1 MPRLKV
7 VFLGYTHEREV
18 EHLRQSAPDSMEI
31 VAVHEDALEADV
43 HAALSDADV
52 IVPWRIRLNLDHARR
67 APKLKLVQALS
78 AGVDYLPVAE
88 LAEMGIRVANNGGAN
103 SAAVAEVAVWLIVS
117 FYRDLEAQLLQLRSG
132 KYAEGFFERWWEFN
146 ELTGK
151 RVGIVGLG
159 HIGFD
164 VARRLIGWDCEVV
177 YYDILP
183 MSPEREQAAG
193 VRRVEF
199 DELLRTSDVVTLHV
213 PLTERNRGLIGRSEL
228 GLMKETAVLVNTSR
242 GGVIDEKALIDV
254 LKARAIK
261 GAALDVTEIEPIE
274 MDNPLLRL
282 DNVVLLPHFAGGS
295 VEARHKALDFAI
307 RNAGHLAAGEEPESI
322 VTPE

>member
-7 VFLGYTHEREV
+7 VFLGYVQEREV
-18 EHLRQSAPDSMEI
+18 ERIRLNAPDDVEI
-31 VAVHEDALEADV
+31 IAVHRDAPEPDI
-43 HAALSDADV
+43 HAALADADM
-52 IVPWRIRLNLDHARR
+52 IVPWRIRLNLDLVRK
-67 APKLKLVQALS
+67 APKLKFVQALS

-88 LAEMGIRVANNGGAN
+88 LAEMGVRVANNGGAN
-103 SAAVAEVAVWLIVS
+103 SVAVAEVAVWLIIT
-117 FYRDLEAQLLQLRSG
+117 FYRDLETQLLQLRSG
-132 KYAEGFFERWWEFN
+132 KYAEGLFERWWEFN

-164 VARRLIGWDCEVV
+164 VARRLAGWGCEVV

-183 MSPEREQAAG
+183 MTPEREQEAN
-193 VRRVEF
+193 VKRVEF
-199 DELLRTSDVVTLHV
+199 DELLGTSDIVTLHV
-213 PLTERNRGLIGRSEL
+213 PLTERNRGLIGRREL
-228 GLMKETAVLVNTSR
+228 GLMKETAVIVNTGR
-242 GGVIDEKALIDV
+242 GGVIDESALIDA
-254 LKARAIK
+254 LEARAIR

-274 MDNPLLRL
+274 MDNPLLKL

-295 VEARHKALDFAI
+295 IEARHKALDFAV
-307 RNAGHLAAGEEPESI
+307 RNAGRLAVGEEPESI

>member
-1 MPRLKV
+1 MSTLKV
-7 VFLGYTHEREV
+7 VFLGYEQEHEV
-18 EHLRQSAPDSMEI
+18 ERVKLKAPENIEVVPVHREAPESEVD
-31 VAVHEDALEADV
+31 AVLK
-43 HAALSDADV
+43 DADV
-52 IVPWRIRLNLDHARR
+52 IVPWRMPLTLDHARK

-103 SAAVAEVAVWLIVS
+103 SVAVAEVAVWLIVT
-117 FYRDLEAQLLQLRSG
+117 FYRDLETQLRQLRAG
-132 KYAEGFFERWWEFN
+132 RYAEGFFERWTEFN
-146 ELTGK
+146 ELAGK

-164 VARRLIGWDCEVV
+164 VARRLAGWDCELV

-183 MSPEREQAAG
+183 MPPERERAAG

-199 DELLRTSDVVTLHV
+199 DELLRTSDIVTLHV
-213 PLTERNRGLIGRSEL
+213 PLTKRNRGLVGRREL
-228 GLMKETAVLVNTSR
+228 DLMKETAVLINTGR
-242 GGVIDEKALIDV
+242 GGVINEAALIDA
-254 LKARAIK
+254 LRAGSIR
-261 GAALDVTEIEPIE
+261 GAALDVTEVEPIE
-274 MDNPLLRL
+274 MDNPLLQL

-295 VEARHKALDFAI
+295 MEAREKALDFAV
-307 RNAGHLAAGEEPESI
+307 RNAGRLAAGEDPESI